1 MDDLCFAVKDENGF
15 YYCGLKQWD
24 KQIRKAQLFHSF
36 KYAKDVR
43 DDQRWTAISGT
54 KIVRV
59 RIFEVDEYNPDL
71 DM

>member
-1 MDDLCFAVKDENGF
+1 MDDLCFAIKDENGF
-15 YYCGLKQWD
+15 YYCGLKKWD

-43 DDQRWTAISGT
+43 DDPRWTAISGA

-59 RIFEVDEYNPDL
+59 RIWEQDEYNPDL
-71 DM
+71 EP